1 MIAIIKRILLFF
13 VPFTVVFWLVHWQ
26 FETVISRSTL
36 NGLSGFFSAEGVIF
50 GLIVAF
56 VIQREWEMWIN
67 LSESVRA
74 EIDAV
79 REMWKWSVHAERK
92 LCEEAHLHLEH
103 YLKLIVAEWDADRV
117 NIRNASVDAELDE
130 LRGILAS
137 MSLSAGNL
145 SFPLQSAFTN
155 LTQARD
161 LRLNFSNEHMPSIL
175 KRIVI
180 FADIM
185 LIILSL
191 FIAVNNLYL
200 DYIFTAAIS
209 LLAFALIL
217 VVDDLD
223 NPFRPGAWHLTTE
236 GYEALL
242 KELTKPAGEP
252 NVST

>member
-1 MIAIIKRILLFF
+1 MFTFIRRVLYFF
-13 VPFTVVFWLVHWQ
+13 VPFTAIFWLVHEK
-26 FETVISRSTL
+26 FESIISRSTL
-36 NGLSGFFSAEGVIF
+36 SGLSGFYSADGIIF

-79 REMWKWSVHAERK
+79 REMWKWSVHAEGA
-92 LCEEAHLHLEH
+92 LCEEAHRHIEN
-103 YLKLIVAEWDADRV
+103 YLRLIVAEWNAGHV
-117 NIRNASVDAELDE
+117 NKRSAEVDTELDG

-155 LTQARD
+155 LTLARD
-161 LRLNFSNEHMPSIL
+161 LRLNYSNEHMPSIL
-175 KRIVI
+175 KRIVV
-180 FADIM
+180 FADI
-185 LIILSL
+185 LFIILSL
-191 FIAVNNLYL
+191 FLAVNNIYI
-200 DYIFTAAIS
+200 DYIFTAAIT

-223 NPFRPGAWHLTTE
+223 NPFRPGTWHLTTD

-242 KELTKPAGEP
+242 FELTH
-252 NVST
+252 STHD